1 MGARLNQFGFFF
13 KWQRFI
19 LDCGNLVL
27 NKLGLIVECFNQAAK
42 STSHTKKRNRFIPPL
57 NYLAALLLSFTPAYC
72 AEVQSSGANSTPRS
86 GAPAQDLTGL
96 TLEELYNLDVIQLNV
111 IGGHTHPAGQKM
123 FGYEFMFMDMSGHL
137 SGTRDVSE
145 SEILKHFP
153 SASTGM
159 TVEEHMLEVMYAPIN
174 ELTLMAMLPIKHIE
188 MDMVMDG
195 IHFTE
200 RSEGI
205 GDLQVL
211 ALYTL
216 LGSVSKGQRLLIN
229 AGMSFPT
236 GSIDEKN
243 TIAGVGTFK
252 LEYPMQ
258 LGSGTYD
265 LRPGLTY
272 LGESKKW
279 AWGGE
284 ALTALRLGRNG
295 NGYRLGNEYGLMGW
309 VGYAVTDWFAP
320 SLRINGRIWG
330 NVHGA
335 DPDIDPTVDAE
346 GDPHR
351 QGGRRVDLLMGTNFF
366 VPIGIFKGTRVMM
379 EAGLPIYENLD
390 GPQLSTRWL
399 FSAGLTYSF

>member
-1 MGARLNQFGFFF
+1 M
-13 KWQRFI
+13 
-19 LDCGNLVL
+19 
-27 NKLGLIVECFNQAAK
+27 GLIVRCLNRVTK
-42 STSHTKKRNRFIPPL
+42 SASHIKRQNRFSPLL
-57 NYLAALLLSFTPAYC
+57 NYLGALLLSFTPAYG
-72 AEVQSSGANSTPRS
+72 AEVQSSGADSTPRS

-96 TLEELYNLDVIQLNV
+96 SLEELYNLDVIQLNV

-123 FGYEFMFMDMSGHL
+123 FGYEFMFMDMDGHL
-137 SGTRDVSE
+137 SGTRDVSQ
-145 SEILKHFP
+145 SEILKKFP

-159 TVEEHMLEVMYAPIN
+159 TVEEHMLDVMYAPTSQ
-174 ELTLMAMLPIKHIE
+174 LTLMAMLPIKHIE
-188 MDMVMDG
+188 MDMVMDH

-205 GDLQVL
+205 GDMQVV

-216 LGSVSKGQRLLIN
+216 LGSVTKGHRLILN
-229 AGMSFPT
+229 VGMSFPT

-265 LRPGLTY
+265 PRPGVTY
-272 LGESKKW
+272 LGESNKW
-279 AWGGE
+279 AWGAQE
-284 ALTALRLGRNG
+284 LNTIRFGRNG
-295 NGYRLGNEYGLMGW
+295 DGYRVGNEYELMGW

-335 DPDIDPTVDAE
+335 DPNIDPTVDAE

-366 VPIGIFKGTRVMM
+366 VPRGMLKGTRFMI

>member
-1 MGARLNQFGFFF
+1 VKSFDRT
-13 KWQRFI
+13 
-19 LDCGNLVL
+19 
-27 NKLGLIVECFNQAAK
+27 AK
-42 STSHTKKRNRFIPPL
+42 SANHTHKNCFIRPL
-57 NYLAALLLSFTPAYC
+57 NYIAALLLSCATAYC
-72 AEVQSSGANSTPRS
+72 AEGQSSGADSTPRS
-86 GAPAQDLTGL
+86 GTPAHDLTGL
-96 TLEELYNLDVIQLNV
+96 SLEELYNLDVIQLNV
-111 IGGHTHPAGQKM
+111 IGGHTHPAGQIM
-123 FGYEFMFMDMSGHL
+123 FGYEFIFMDMDGHL
-137 SGTRDVSE
+137 SGTHDVSE
-145 SEILKHFP
+145 SEILKQFP

-159 TVEEHMLEVMYAPIN
+159 TVEEHMVEVMYAPTDN
-174 ELTLMAMLPIKHIE
+174 LTLMAMVPIRHIE
-188 MDMVMDG
+188 MDMVLSDG
-195 IHFTE
+195 FRFTE

-211 ALYTL
+211 ALYTV
-216 LGSVSKGQRLLIN
+216 LGSVSKGNRLILN

-243 TIAGVGTFK
+243 TIMGDTFQ

-265 LRPGLTY
+265 FRPGLTY
-272 LGESKKW
+272 LSESNTW
-279 AWGGE
+279 AWGGQF
-284 ALTALRLGRNG
+284 LTTLRFGRNE

-320 SLRINGRIWG
+320 TLRVSGRIWG

-335 DPDIDPTVDAE
+335 DPEIDPTFDAE

-351 QGGRRVDLLMGTNFF
+351 QGGRRVDFLLGTNFY
-366 VPIGIFKGTRVMM
+366 VPRGILKGTRVNI
-379 EAGLPIYENLD
+379 EAGLPIYESLN

>member
-1 MGARLNQFGFFF
+1 MKCLN
-13 KWQRFI
+13 R
-19 LDCGNLVL
+19 V
-27 NKLGLIVECFNQAAK
+27 AK
-42 STSHTKKRNRFIPPL
+42 SASHIKKQNRFSPLL
-57 NYLAALLLSFTPAYC
+57 NYLAALLLSFAPAYC
-72 AEVQSSGANSTPRS
+72 AEVQSSGADSTPHS

-96 TLEELYNLDVIQLNV
+96 SLEELYNLDVIQLNV
-111 IGGHTHPAGQKM
+111 IGGHTHPAGQIM
-123 FGYEFMFMDMSGHL
+123 LGYEFMFMDMDGHL

-159 TVEEHMLEVMYAPIN
+159 TVEEHMLEVMYAPTN
-174 ELTLMAMLPIKHIE
+174 KLTLMAMLPIKHIE
-188 MDMVMDG
+188 MDMVMDH

-205 GDLQVL
+205 GDLEIM

-216 LGSVSKGQRLLIN
+216 LGSVTKGHRLILN
-229 AGMSFPT
+229 VGMSFPT

-265 LRPGLTY
+265 PRPGVTY
-272 LGESKKW
+272 LGESNKW
-279 AWGGE
+279 AWGAQE
-284 ALTALRLGRNG
+284 LNTIRFGRNG
-295 NGYRLGNEYGLMGW
+295 DGYRVGNEYELMGW

-320 SLRINGRIWG
+320 SLRIDGRIWG

-335 DPDIDPTVDAE
+335 DPNIDPTVDAE

-366 VPIGIFKGTRVMM
+366 VPRGMLKGTRLMI

>member
-1 MGARLNQFGFFF
+1 M
-13 KWQRFI
+13 
-19 LDCGNLVL
+19 
-27 NKLGLIVECFNQAAK
+27 GLIVKCLNRVTK
-42 STSHTKKRNRFIPPL
+42 SASHKKKQNRFSPLL
-57 NYLAALLLSFTPAYC
+57 NYLAALLLSFAPAYC
-72 AEVQSSGANSTPRS
+72 AEVQSSNAGSTAPS
-86 GAPAQDLTGL
+86 GPAAHDLTGL

-123 FGYEFMFMDMSGHL
+123 FGFEFMFMDMGGHL
-137 SGTRDVSE
+137 SGTRDVSL

-159 TVEEHMLEVMYAPIN
+159 TVEEYMFDVMYAPSN

-188 MDMVMDG
+188 MDMVMDH

-205 GDLQVL
+205 GDLQVV

-216 LGSVSKGQRLLIN
+216 LGSVTKGHRLILN
-229 AGMSFPT
+229 VGMSFPT

-265 LRPGLTY
+265 PRPGVTY
-272 LGESKKW
+272 LGESNKW
-279 AWGGE
+279 AWGAQE
-284 ALTALRLGRNG
+284 LNTIRFGRNG
-295 NGYRLGNEYGLMGW
+295 DGYRVGNEYELMGW

-320 SLRINGRIWG
+320 SLRIDGRIWR

-366 VPIGIFKGTRVMM
+366 VPRGMLKGTRLMI

>member
-1 MGARLNQFGFFF
+1 M
-13 KWQRFI
+13 
-19 LDCGNLVL
+19 
-27 NKLGLIVECFNQAAK
+27 GLIVKCLNRVTKSASHIKNQ
-42 STSHTKKRNRFIPPL
+42 NRFSPLL
-57 NYLAALLLSFTPAYC
+57 NYLAALLLLFTPVYG
-72 AEVQSSGANSTPRS
+72 AEVQSSGTDSTLHS

-111 IGGHTHPAGQKM
+111 IGGHTHPAGQRM
-123 FGYEFMFMDMSGHL
+123 LGYEFMFMDMDGHL

-145 SEILKHFP
+145 SEILKRFP

-159 TVEEHMLEVMYAPIN
+159 TVEEHMVEVMYAPTN

-188 MDMVMDG
+188 MDMVTRDG
-195 IHFTE
+195 FRFTE

-211 ALYTL
+211 ALYTF
-216 LGSVSKGQRLLIN
+216 LGSVTKGHRLILN

-243 TIAGVGTFK
+243 TIMGDTFQ

-279 AWGGE
+279 AWG
-284 ALTALRLGRNG
+284 AQFLTTLRFGRNG
-295 NGYRLGNEYGLMGW
+295 NGYRLGNEYDLGGW
-309 VGYAVTDWFAP
+309 FGYAMTDWFAP

-335 DPDIDPTVDAE
+335 DPNIDSTFDPE

-366 VPIGIFKGTRVMM
+366 VPKGIFKGTRLMI

-390 GPQLSTRWL
+390 GPQLSTSWL
-399 FSAGLTYSF
+399 FSVGLTYSF